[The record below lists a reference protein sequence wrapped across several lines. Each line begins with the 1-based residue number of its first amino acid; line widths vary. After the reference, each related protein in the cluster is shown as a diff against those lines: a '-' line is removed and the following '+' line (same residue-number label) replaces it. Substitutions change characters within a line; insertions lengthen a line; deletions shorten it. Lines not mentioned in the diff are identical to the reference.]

1 MSAVYTLLLPRVT
14 AATITPN
21 PAATDE
27 TLLLAVTVIEE
38 TIELEPTYYY
48 SGEIFAGEV

>member
-1 MSAVYTLLLPRVT
+1 MTYTLLMPRVS
-14 AATITPN
+14 AASLTPN

-38 TIELEPTYYY
+38 TIALEPTIYY
-48 SGEIFAGEV
+48 SGELYAGEV